1 MWLLS
6 YPQPEVERDILV
18 LVLIHFALG
27 SVRDSKGT
35 GMSFLY
41 AQDPL
46 NSNSNLQRYI
56 IGRSFRADYI
66 LVISI
71 LFSRSTQDK
80 QCQIYIH
87 VVSFVHN
94 IFFSPYP
101 INIRFNDSKGI
112 E

>member
-18 LVLIHFALG
+18 LVLIHLS

-41 AQDPL
+41 AQDLL

-56 IGRSFRADYI
+56 IGRGFRADYI

-101 INIRFNDSKGI
+101 ISIRFNDSKGI